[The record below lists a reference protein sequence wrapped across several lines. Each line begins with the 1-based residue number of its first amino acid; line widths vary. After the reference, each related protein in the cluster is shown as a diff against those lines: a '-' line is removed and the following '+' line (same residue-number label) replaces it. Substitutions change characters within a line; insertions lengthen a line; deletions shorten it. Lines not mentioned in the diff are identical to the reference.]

1 MIKFAVHH
9 VFDCLDYN
17 EHYYFE
23 TFEEALE
30 KFNTIKQEVI
40 LFDDIQR
47 TYTDED
53 DDFYIEES
61 DGGVRIYIQEI

>member
-9 VFDCLDYN
+9 TFDCMDYN

-30 KFNTIKQEVI
+30 KFNDIKQEI
-40 LFDDIQR
+40 IDNDDIEE

-53 DDFYIEES
+53 DVFYIQES
-61 DGGVRIYIQEI
+61 DGNVKVYIQEI

>member
-9 VFDCLDYN
+9 TFDCMDYN

-30 KFNTIKQEVI
+30 SFNAIRQEI
-40 LFDDIQR
+40 IDEDDIEE
-47 TYTDED
+47 TYTDEEGQ
-53 DDFYIEES
+53 FYIQES
-61 DGGVRIYIQEI
+61 DGCVKVYIQEI

>member
-9 VFDCLDYN
+9 TFDCMDYN

-30 KFNTIKQEVI
+30 SFNAIRQEI
-40 LFDDIQR
+40 IDEHDIED
-47 TYTDED
+47 TFTDEVGE
-53 DDFYIEES
+53 FYIQES
-61 DGGVRIYIQEI
+61 DGCVKVYIQDI

>member
-1 MIKFAVHH
+1 M
-9 VFDCLDYN
+9 DYN

-30 KFNTIKQEVI
+30 KFNDIKQEI
-40 LFDDIQR
+40 IDNDDIEE

-53 DDFYIEES
+53 DVFYIQES
-61 DGGVRIYIQEI
+61 DGNVKVYIQEI